1 MTQNESF
8 FHLIVSVV
16 LIIAIVSLNIFGRD
30 AGDII
35 VTLLAILAGQVG
47 FNLGVQNGVK
57 RNVQ

>member
-1 MTQNESF
+1 MTQSETF
-8 FHLIVSVV
+8 FHLVVSVA
-16 LIIAIVSLNIFGRD
+16 LIVAIVSLNVFGKG

-57 RNVQ
+57 RNVP